1 MRTPVRDTWS
11 RRRVEDGAD
20 LFCHAANELEI
31 AILNLFIDIKV
42 RYPNLIV
49 GKLERETVKRAMDE
63 GITAQQVSRANRA
76 PSWAKG

>member
-1 MRTPVRDTWS
+1 MPFFTFGLP
-11 RRRVEDGAD
+11 
-20 LFCHAANELEI
+20 ANELEI

-63 GITAQQVSRANRA
+63 GITAQQVRTWSSRQGVRVRR
-76 PSWAKG
+76 GLYM